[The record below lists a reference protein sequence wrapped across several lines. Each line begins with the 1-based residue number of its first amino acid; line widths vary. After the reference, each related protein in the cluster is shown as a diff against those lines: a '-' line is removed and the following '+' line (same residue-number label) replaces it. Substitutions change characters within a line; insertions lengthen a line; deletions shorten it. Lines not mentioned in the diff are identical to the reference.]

1 MDNTI
6 QPSGL
11 RNVKFG
17 YRLDNGLPVDNTIGL
32 QSGLQSL
39 TLDDGGAG
47 SASASASAS
56 ASDGAAA
63 AQPQQQQ
70 HQQHQ
75 QQQQQQ
81 QKQRQPRRK
90 WNEADF
96 KIEHRKWTFVGDR
109 PVRDPPPGNGVA
121 HDRPPCVWRMVLRT
135 FSSKARGGG
144 PSNTG
149 SMQQSPGGPTIESF
163 AISIAEQVRA
173 ERTPGVSQF
182 SEQCDTAERPQSFT
196 FGDSFNF
203 RLDNADDIAE
213 RTSELQIWRQFQSKP

>member
-11 RNVKFG
+11 QNLKFG

-109 PVRDPPPGNGVA
+109 PVRDPPPGMEWHMIGHRVCGEWFCGHFQAKPGEGVPA
-121 HDRPPCVWRMVLRT
+121 TPAAC
-135 FSSKARGGG
+135 SKARGVP
-144 PSNTG
+144 PS
-149 SMQQSPGGPTIESF
+149 SRSRSR
-163 AISIAEQVRA
+163 SRS
-173 ERTPGVSQF
+173 R
-182 SEQCDTAERPQSFT
+182 
-196 FGDSFNF
+196 
-203 RLDNADDIAE
+203 
-213 RTSELQIWRQFQSKP
+213 